1 LVHHIDAARYSRV
14 VPEDKARHQEW
25 DHGDVAA
32 YHHAREPYRVAAW
45 SGGHTHARN
54 LFRWD
59 GTPDT
64 KHKEHGIPF
73 LNTDNTRHFG
83 RLAQAFLPIE
93 ASMRLLRLP
102 EFATKDGWQAATG
115 HPQSG
120 ISSSPAEVQSHPGST
135 GCHCPQLSSQAARRR
150 GQLDPALIDSDLP
163 QRDGRHREA
172 FAFSHQIARGVHPLV
187 GDQFPGHRIRELGG
201 YAGTLPAIDH
211 PGALGIEHHQTH
223 DQRFRP
229 VRYNRLGS
237 LDPGRTVGFADHEP
251 NLQPQHSSRQGP
263 ERIVIEIVGAQ
274 LR

>member
-1 LVHHIDAARYSRV
+1 MVHHIDAARYSRV

-45 SGGHTHARN
+45 SRGHTHARN

-102 EFATKDGWQAATG
+102 EFATKDGWQAATDIL
-115 HPQSG
+115 SLEF
-120 ISSSPAEVQSHPGST
+120 PAR
-135 GCHCPQLSSQAARRR
+135 LLRSQAIR
-150 GQLDPALIDSDLP
+150 DSPD
-163 QRDGRHREA
+163 A
-172 FAFSHQIARGVHPLV
+172 IARGFDHKLLAAAASW
-187 GDQFPGHRIRELGG
+187 IR
-201 YAGTLPAIDH
+201 
-211 PGALGIEHHQTH
+211 
-223 DQRFRP
+223 R
-229 VRYNRLGS
+229 
-237 LDPGRTVGFADHEP
+237 
-251 NLQPQHSSRQGP
+251 
-263 ERIVIEIVGAQ
+263 
-274 LR
+274 